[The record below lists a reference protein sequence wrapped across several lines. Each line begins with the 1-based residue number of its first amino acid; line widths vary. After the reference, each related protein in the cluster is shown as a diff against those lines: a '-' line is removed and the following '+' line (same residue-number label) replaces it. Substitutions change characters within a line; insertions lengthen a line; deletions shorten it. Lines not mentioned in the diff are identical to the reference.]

1 MKILSAEVS
10 RRDILRI
17 GTSSA
22 LITVFSSLSIGCSPG
37 KADLDTIAKK
47 MIDALNHPVDAR
59 EIGTAHLARLPIN
72 QHQSTEQLTR
82 ELLHII
88 KLDPDNVSVDSLQSF
103 DARLSAQVR
112 QDFVDENVVI
122 VDSWMLS
129 KTELML
135 CVLAAVST

>member
-1 MKILSAEVS
+1 MKILSAACS
-10 RRDILRI
+10 RRDILRMA
-17 GTSSA
+17 TSST
-22 LITVFSSLSIGCSPG
+22 LVTVLSSLSIGCSPG
-37 KADLDTIAKK
+37 KADLDAVAKK
-47 MIDALNHPVDAR
+47 MVDILNHPIDAR
-59 EIGTAHLARLPIN
+59 KIGTAHLARLPIN

-112 QDFVDENVVI
+112 QDFIDENVVI
-122 VDSWMLS
+122 VDNWMLS

-135 CVLAAVST
+135 CLLAAVST